1 MVRAVSRPGMLETVT
16 PQGLESSD
24 VGLSSD
30 VVAFQVNPTGDED
43 GPGTLV
49 HVETLVRKLAELP
62 ARVGVVVFIDGSEG
76 SIGDRV
82 APHQL
87 KLMLSEYA
95 KRKVHALVR
104 HVMATE
110 AVKHVDGDV
119 VTTGVDRSS
128 LVAVR
133 SPEIID
139 RTVLERALVAVG
151 DRIWVS
157 PTALVAAVGGVVAL
171 FAGSLTG
178 ADGDVDDVA

>member
-1 MVRAVSRPGMLETVT
+1 MLETVT
-16 PQGLESSD
+16 PHDLESSD
-24 VGLSSD
+24 LGLGSD
-30 VVAFQVNPTGDED
+30 VVAFRVNPSDD
-43 GPGTLV
+43 QPGPGTMV
-49 HVETLVRKLAELP
+49 HVETLARKLAELP
-62 ARVGVVVFIDGSEG
+62 ARVGVVVFIDGEESL
-76 SIGDRV
+76 GDRAV
-82 APHQL
+82 LHQM
-87 KLMLSEYA
+87 KAMLTEYA

-110 AVKHVDGDV
+110 AVKQVEGDV

-133 SPEIID
+133 SPEVID

-171 FAGSLTG
+171 FAGSLAGT
-178 ADGDVDDVA
+178 DSDIDDDI